1 MVNKGLIW
9 IQKIGS
15 RQTKDSTF
23 TTIANPGKTKAQEL
37 QDQPFVMDVQI
48 PSTKIPILKILI
60 GWKNVNGIFKGF

>member
-15 RQTKDSTF
+15 RQTKDSSF

-37 QDQPFVMDVQI
+37 QDQPFVMDVQ
-48 PSTKIPILKILI
+48 TKIPILKILI
-60 GWKNVNGIFKGF
+60 GWKNVNSLFKGF